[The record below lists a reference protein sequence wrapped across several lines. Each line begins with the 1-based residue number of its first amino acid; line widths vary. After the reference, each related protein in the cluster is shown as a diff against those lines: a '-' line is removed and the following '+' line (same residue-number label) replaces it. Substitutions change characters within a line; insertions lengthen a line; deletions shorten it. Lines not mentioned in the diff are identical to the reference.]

1 MLCSSENRYIY
12 VAVPRTGTT
21 SIEAMLIKRDPNL
34 RRNRLP
40 AGNMS
45 FKKVNKHISTQEI
58 IEELGEK
65 QYGLK
70 YFAFVRDPADY
81 AISKYFYY
89 LTGRGRK
96 RYTEG
101 KTGAPDLWLKVWL
114 VRVLPAVVWFA
125 IYPWRSQVS
134 FLQTSSGEI
143 DLAMIGRF
151 DRFDKDFERMAVRI
165 GYTHSADRHLHV
177 NAAPRIIFSPLK
189 RKIIEAIIRI
199 RLSDDMALYN
209 VL

>member
-1 MLCSSENRYIY
+1 MLFSIDHQFIFI
-12 VAVPRTGTT
+12 AVPRTGTT
-21 SIEAMLIKRDPNL
+21 SAERMFLERDPKL

-40 AGNMS
+40 AGNLS
-45 FKKVNKHISTQEI
+45 FKEVNKHVSIQEI
-58 IEELGEK
+58 FEELGEEHK
-65 QYGLK
+65 DLR
-70 YFAFVRDPADY
+70 YFAFIRDPVDY

-96 RYTEG
+96 RYVEG
-101 KTGAPDLWLKVWL
+101 KIGAPDLWLKVWL

-134 FLQTSSGEI
+134 FLQTSSGAI
-143 DLAMIGRF
+143 DFEMIGRF
-151 DRFDKDFERMAVRI
+151 DRFDRDFERMAVRM

-209 VL
+209 GL